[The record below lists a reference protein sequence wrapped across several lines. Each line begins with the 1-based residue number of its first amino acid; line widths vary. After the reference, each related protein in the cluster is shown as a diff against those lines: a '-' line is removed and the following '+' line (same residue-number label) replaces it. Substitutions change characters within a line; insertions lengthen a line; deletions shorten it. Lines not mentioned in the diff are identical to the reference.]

1 MNPLATFP
9 VKDYNMKLLRYFLLV
24 GVMAFSFVG
33 MAQDI
38 TEPSNADLSKQ
49 VKIYPNP
56 AIEFLS
62 IKFETPQARKA
73 NLDLRNI
80 IGNHLDTESEIVDD
94 YEIKVKVKDLP
105 TGLYLVLIKNDET
118 GLKGAY
124 KFLKK

>member
-1 MNPLATFP
+1 
-9 VKDYNMKLLRYFLLV
+9 MKALNLIFIL
-24 GVMAFSFVG
+24 GAMALSLQS
-33 MAQDI
+33 MAQ
-38 TEPSNADLSKQ
+38 EGVENAATDLSKQ
-49 VKIYPNP
+49 VKLFPNP
-56 AIEFLS
+56 AVEFLS

-80 IGNHLDTESEIVDD
+80 IGNSLEAESEIVDD
-94 YEIKVKVKDLP
+94 YEIKLKVKDLP